1 MSCNF
6 ECEACKDS
14 HIATEIRRYNV
25 TEFTDEICHGLEQA
39 IVREIPCLCENWGN
53 ITGEPLIEVK
63 RVSEPPGS
71 ITVAYSLKHLHAV
84 EIRCM
89 EYFEGRKLT

>member
-1 MSCNF
+1 MN
-6 ECEACKDS
+6 S

-25 TEFTDEICHGLEQA
+25 IEFTDEICHGLEQA
-39 IVREIPCLCENWGN
+39 IVREIPCLRENWGN

-71 ITVAYSLKHLHAV
+71 IAV
-84 EIRCM
+84 EHSGKHRQAVEMRRKAYI
-89 EYFEGRKLT
+89 EGRKRT